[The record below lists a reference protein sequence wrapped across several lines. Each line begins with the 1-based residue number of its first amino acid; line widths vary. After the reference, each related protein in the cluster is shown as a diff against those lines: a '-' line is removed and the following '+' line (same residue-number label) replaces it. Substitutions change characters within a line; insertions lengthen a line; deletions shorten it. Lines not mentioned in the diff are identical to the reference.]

1 MKKENSWI
9 KSLTQEVRKIINK
22 TNIKKQK
29 VRIMIEVNELEKEN

>member
-9 KSLTQEVRKIINK
+9 KSLTQEVIKIINK